1 MKLKYIGYIMPIV
14 LLLLSAC
21 DSGASFRMINRTAYP
36 VYASVDNK
44 PVVSIPGGEERVFD
58 VDTDTQSF
66 LTGKVKRK
74 VPVRVYGETYALIDD
89 INRPQQDTTEVTLQA
104 GKTLNAFL
112 HANRASVKIINEL
125 AVPISRAE
133 IWLNKV
139 NYLSE
144 TRIATFSDIPSAT
157 ERWLRVRPCGQSDPF
172 FYTVK
177 VYIQGDEHSPLE
189 YGNISNII
197 YVDEQFVARVSP
209 PEDKRR

>member
-1 MKLKYIGYIMPIV
+1 MKLRTIGYLLPIV

-36 VYASVDNK
+36 VYAYVDNK
-44 PVVSIPGGEERVFD
+44 PMTIIPGGEERVFE

-74 VPVRVYGETYALIDD
+74 VPVRVYGETYSLIDD

-112 HANRASVKIINEL
+112 HANRASVKVINEL
-125 AVPISRAE
+125 DTAIARAE
-133 IWLNKV
+133 IWMNKV

-144 TRIATFSDIPSAT
+144 TRIATFMDIEAGT
-157 ERWLRVRPCGQSDPF
+157 EQWLRVRPCGQSDPF
-172 FYTVK
+172 YYTVK
-177 VYIQGDEHSPLE
+177 VYIQGDEYNPLE
-189 YGNISNII
+189 YGNLTSII

-209 PEDKRR
+209 PEE